1 MDSSSAITETSRR
14 SKEKQAPL
22 YQEEEQQR
30 GKISTVNPATE
41 EIISQYE
48 IMVKDQINERVKKA
62 QKTFEEWKKDL
73 NKRIDYLHDLASELR
88 KNKENLARTATKEMG
103 KIIKESRSEVEKCAW
118 VVEYYADNG
127 PIFMKEKVINTDAR
141 KSLIAFQSIG
151 VIGSI
156 MSWNFPYWQAIRF
169 ASPSLILGN
178 TVILKPASATMQCGI
193 EIEKSFNKIGA
204 PEGVFQTLVGDST
217 IAEALIDSADISAIT
232 DSADI
237 SAITFTTMDKRKKK
251 RGHK

>member
-73 NKRIDYLHDLASELR
+73 NKRIDYLHDLASELERTKKTLLEQLQR
-88 KNKENLARTATKEMG
+88 KWAR
-103 KIIKESRSEVEKCAW
+103 S
-118 VVEYYADNG
+118 
-127 PIFMKEKVINTDAR
+127 
-141 KSLIAFQSIG
+141 
-151 VIGSI
+151 
-156 MSWNFPYWQAIRF
+156 
-169 ASPSLILGN
+169 
-178 TVILKPASATMQCGI
+178 
-193 EIEKSFNKIGA
+193 
-204 PEGVFQTLVGDST
+204 
-217 IAEALIDSADISAIT
+217 
-232 DSADI
+232 
-237 SAITFTTMDKRKKK
+237 
-251 RGHK
+251 